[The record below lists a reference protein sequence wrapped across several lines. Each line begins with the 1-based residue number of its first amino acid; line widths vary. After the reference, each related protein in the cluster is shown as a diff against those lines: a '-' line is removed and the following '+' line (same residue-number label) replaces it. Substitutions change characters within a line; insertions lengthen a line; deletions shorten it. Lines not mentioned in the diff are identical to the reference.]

1 MGATRKRNLRS
12 GHSIWQRRAL
22 LRFPE
27 RRLSKD
33 RRCDV
38 LVIGAGI
45 TGAMAAEQL
54 TDAGLSVVVLDRRG
68 AVRGSTL
75 ASTALLQY
83 EIDTPLAKLAT
94 RIGRTRAERIWR
106 RSRLA
111 LDALRDRTRRLG
123 IAADCA
129 DKSSLYLEG
138 NVLDADGLRVEA
150 TARRRAGF
158 EVRLLSANAVRDAY
172 GIRGR
177 TGLLSDHNLEANP
190 RRLAVGFLRIAL
202 ARGARFY
209 APVEAVAVEPHA
221 SGVTVLTD
229 QATIRARHVVFATGY
244 ELPKGVPRKGHRL
257 ATTWAIATRAQPRGL
272 WAGHGFH
279 LGGVRS
285 LSLPARRTG
294 RTDRLWRRRRDIQ
307 RRREAR
313 RAQRRED
320 RRYRRQAGQT
330 PAACRRPR
338 RLWLVRE
345 FRHLR
350 DRHAID
356 RAGAGHEALLC
367 RAGLWRQRHHLFDD
381 GRPDPARPYLRR
393 RRCGRRLVFVYAAV
407 LEQTVILSAA
417 KDLMALAVMRSF
429 ATLRMTDRARPP
441 PAICSIQLDPRR
453 LHRGR
458 PELCGPRPETGRSP
472 CAPAAACRGPDRR
485 SSVSGFRDL
494 PAPR

>member
-1 MGATRKRNLRS
+1 MGATHKRNLRS

-27 RRLSKD
+27 RRLSND
-33 RRCDV
+33 TRCDV

-45 TGAMAAEQL
+45 SGAMAAEQL
-54 TDAGLSVVVLDRRG
+54 TDAGLSVIVLDRRG

-83 EIDTPLAKLAT
+83 EIDTPLTKLAT

-129 DKSSLYLEG
+129 DKRSLYLEG
-138 NVLDADGLRVEA
+138 NVLDAAGLRAEA

-177 TGLLSDHNLEANP
+177 TGLLSYHNLEANP

-209 APVEAVAVEPHA
+209 APVEALAVEPHA

-244 ELPKGVPRKGHRL
+244 ELPKGVPRKGHSI
-257 ATTWAIATRAQPRGL
+257 ATTWAIATRPQPRGL
-272 WAGHGFH
+272 WPGHGFIWEASDPYLYLRVGPAGRDH
-279 LGGVRS
+279 L
-285 LSLPARRTG
+285 RRRG
-294 RTDRLWRRRRDIQ
+294 RDLQRRRDP
-307 RRREAR
+307 R
-313 RAQRRED
+313 RAQRRKIAAIEAKLAKLLPHVD
-320 RRYRRQAGQT
+320 ARADYGWCGNFGGSTTGT
-330 PAACRRPR
+330 PSIGPVPGMKHC
-338 RLWLVRE
+338 
-345 FRHLR
+345 
-350 DRHAID
+350 
-356 RAGAGHEALLC
+356 
-367 RAGLWRQRHHLFDD
+367 
-381 GRPDPARPYLRR
+381 Y
-393 RRCGRRLVFVYAAV
+393 AV
-407 LEQTVILSAA
+407 LGYGGNGITFSMMAAQILRAHICGDGDA
-417 KDLMALAVMRSF
+417 DADLFSF
-429 ATLRMTDRARPP
+429 A
-441 PAICSIQLDPRR
+441 RR
-453 LHRGR
+453 
-458 PELCGPRPETGRSP
+458 
-472 CAPAAACRGPDRR
+472 
-485 SSVSGFRDL
+485 F
-494 PAPR
+494 

>member
-1 MGATRKRNLRS
+1 
-12 GHSIWQRRAL
+12 
-22 LRFPE
+22 
-27 RRLSKD
+27 
-33 RRCDV
+33 V

-94 RIGRTRAERIWR
+94 RIGRMHAERIWR

-111 LDALRDRTRRLG
+111 LDAMRDRTRRLG

-138 NVLDADGLRVEA
+138 NVLDAAGLRVEA
-150 TARRRAGF
+150 KARRRAGF
-158 EVRLLSANAVRDAY
+158 EVRLLSADAVRDAY

-177 TGLLSDHNLEANP
+177 TGLLSYHNLEANP

-202 ARGARFY
+202 ARGGRFY
-209 APVEAVAVEPHA
+209 APVEAVAVESHA
-221 SGVTVLTD
+221 SGVTILTD

-244 ELPKGVPRKGHRL
+244 ELPKGVPRKGHRI
-257 ATTWAIATRAQPRGL
+257 ATTWAIATRPQPRGL
-272 WAGHGFH
+272 WAGHGFIWEASDPY
-279 LGGVRS
+279 LYLRVGPDGRIVCGG
-285 LSLPARRTG
+285 
-294 RTDRLWRRRRDIQ
+294 
-307 RRREAR
+307 EAR

-320 RRYRRQAGQT
+320 RRYRRQAGQA
-330 PAACRRPR
+330 PAACRRAR

-367 RAGLWRQRHHLFDD
+367 RAGLWRQRHHLLDD
-381 GRPDPARPYLRR
+381 GRPDPARSHLRR
-393 RRCGRRLVFVYAAV
+393 RRCGRRLVFVYAAI
-407 LEQTVILSAA
+407 LGQTVILSAA
-417 KDLMALAVMRSF
+417 KDLMAPAAVRSF
-429 ATLRMTDRARPP
+429 AALRMTDG
-441 PAICSIQLDPRR
+441 RR
-453 LHRGR
+453 VG
-458 PELCGPRPETGRSP
+458 GPRS
-472 CAPAAACRGPDRR
+472 A
-485 SSVSGFRDL
+485 
-494 PAPR
+494 

>member
-27 RRLSKD
+27 RPLSRD
-33 RRCDV
+33 TRCDV

-83 EIDTPLAKLAT
+83 EIDTPLAKLAD

-123 IAADCA
+123 IAADCV

-138 NVLDADGLRVEA
+138 NVLDAAGLRIEA

-158 EVRLLSANAVRDAY
+158 EVSLLSANAVRDAY

-209 APVEAVAVEPHA
+209 APVEAIAVEPHA

-244 ELPKGVPRKGHRL
+244 ELPKGVPRKGHRI
-257 ATTWAIATRAQPRGL
+257 ATTWAIATRPQPRGL
-272 WAGHGFH
+272 WAGRGFI
-279 LGGVRS
+279 
-285 LSLPARRTG
+285 
-294 RTDRLWRRRRDIQ
+294 W
-307 RRREAR
+307 EAS
-313 RAQRRED
+313 D
-320 RRYRRQAGQT
+320 PY
-330 PAACRRPR
+330 
-338 RLWLVRE
+338 LY
-345 FRHLR
+345 LR
-350 DRHAID
+350 V
-356 RAGAGHEALLC
+356 GP
-367 RAGLWRQRHHLFDD
+367 D
-381 GRPDPARPYLRR
+381 GRII
-393 RRCGRRLVFVYAAV
+393 CGGEDETFSDAAKRDA
-407 LEQTVILSAA
+407 LSAA
-417 KDLMALAVMRSF
+417 KVAAIEGKLAKLLPHVDARADYGWCGNFGTSTTGTPSIGPVPGMRHCYAVLGYGGNGITFSMMAAQILRGDICGDGDADADLFSF
-429 ATLRMTDRARPP
+429 T
-441 PAICSIQLDPRR
+441 RR
-453 LHRGR
+453 
-458 PELCGPRPETGRSP
+458 
-472 CAPAAACRGPDRR
+472 
-485 SSVSGFRDL
+485 F
-494 PAPR
+494 